1 MGLGVVFFVFYATAL
16 TNMRKSH
23 GIANDYFNSFGL
35 PLLSAKYRTAVHT
48 IDEHKL
54 EPRTSSMHRLCRS
67 IHSRPHKL
75 HTQTICTNNT
85 ETRGDR

>member
-1 MGLGVVFFVFYATAL
+1 MHANVLVLQVLRELTQKLQYTRRLAWQFMERARMGLGVVFFVFYATAL

-48 IDEHKL
+48 IDEH
-54 EPRTSSMHRLCRS
+54 RL
-67 IHSRPHKL
+67 
-75 HTQTICTNNT
+75 
-85 ETRGDR
+85 